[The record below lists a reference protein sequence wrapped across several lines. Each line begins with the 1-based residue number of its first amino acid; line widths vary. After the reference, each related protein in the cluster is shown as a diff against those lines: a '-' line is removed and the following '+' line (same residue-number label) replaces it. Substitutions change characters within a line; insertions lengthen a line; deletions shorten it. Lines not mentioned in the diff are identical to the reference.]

1 MKQSPIY
8 APSSLERVREGM
20 TVLDHAGRR
29 LGTVARIRM
38 GDPQAVT
45 TRGEAPPVTD
55 VGVVVAPAE
64 QTGGSLGIGAVAPV
78 LGGTTF
84 GADVPDPLAQ
94 ELLRTGFVEVD
105 GPELEGPA
113 RYVPG
118 ERIAEVSGDTVRL
131 GPDASST
138 AAPAPPTM
146 RGSSAVEPVLRTY
159 LGTPREPS
167 GPVPKPVVLG
177 VAAIAALGSTAALG
191 WLVWRRRRAGRQP
204 LSRVRRGGQQVVN
217 TLADEKGVSSGVGVA
232 LLLAVLLFRIVRKSR
247 SAETE
252 PARASA
258 CR

>member
-1 MKQSPIY
+1 MNQSPIY
-8 APSSLERVREGM
+8 SPSSLERVREGM
-20 TVLDHAGRR
+20 TVLDHSGRR
-29 LGTVARIRM
+29 LGTVARVRM

-45 TRGEAPPVTD
+45 TRGEEPPVSD

-84 GADVPDPLAQ
+84 GADVPDQLAE

-105 GPELEGPA
+105 APELEGPA
-113 RYVPG
+113 RFVPG

-131 GPDASST
+131 GPDVSPTT
-138 AAPAPPTM
+138 APVPPGM

-159 LGTPREPS
+159 LGAPREPS
-167 GPVPKPVVLG
+167 GPAPTPLVLG
-177 VAAIAALGSTAALG
+177 VAAMTAIGSMAALG
-191 WLVWRRRRAGRQP
+191 WLVWRRRRAERQP
-204 LSRVRRGGQQVVN
+204 LYRMRRGGQQVASA
-217 TLADEKGVSSGVGVA
+217 LAERQPISSGVGAV
-232 LLLAVLLFRIVRKSR
+232 LLLALLLFRIVKQSR
-247 SAETE
+247 SAEAE